1 MFTGIV
7 SETGTL
13 QKLRAIPG
21 GQELTIAC
29 SFTADVHIDESIAV
43 NGVCLTAVEFD
54 DQTFRVQCVQETLR
68 KTSLGAL
75 KEGMA
80 VNLERSLT
88 LEKAIEGHI
97 VQGHVDTV
105 GTIERISQEGA
116 DLLVEISYPESFD
129 DYIVDR
135 GSIAVDGISLTVA
148 RTVGL
153 GDGEDGADAAGMEGA
168 EGAGVSAGDA
178 EHAEGADAG
187 VGEGAEG
194 AGVSA
199 GAGEGARRPRFVVA
213 IIPYT
218 WDFTN
223 LKDKKEGDPVNLE
236 FDMFGKYII
245 KYMKKLR
252 G

>member
-29 SFTADVHIDESIAV
+29 SFAADVHIDESIAV

-153 GDGEDGADAAGMEGA
+153 GEGEDGADGKGDGA
-168 EGAGVSAGDA
+168 W
-178 EHAEGADAG
+178 
-187 VGEGAEG
+187 
-194 AGVSA
+194 
-199 GAGEGARRPRFVVA
+199 RPRFVVA

-223 LKDKKEGDPVNLE
+223 LKDKKEGDLVNLE